1 MTVASLPA
9 SATDPFA
16 RPRLR
21 RPRHPLATT
30 IVVAAA
36 LLVATPL
43 AGLLAIAAKGD
54 AEIWSHL
61 VAYVL
66 APSLV
71 DTVLLLAGVA
81 TVTTVVGVGTAWLVT
96 AFEFPGRK
104 ALLWLLPLP
113 LAIPTYIVAYV
124 YVDLLDA
131 WGPVQV
137 LLRAVTGWTSPTQYW
152 FPSARS
158 LPGAILLMGFVLYPY
173 VHLAARTM
181 FQTQSAALVE
191 IARTMGAGPWRIARD
206 VTLPLARPAVVAG
219 LTLVLLEALN
229 DIGLCEYL
237 GVRTLTISIFTTWL
251 NRGSLPGAAQ
261 IALMLLALV
270 AILMA
275 VERHARRNRR
285 YATGDAG
292 PPPARKR
299 LRGGRALLAAAAC
312 LLPVGLGFL
321 VPFTY
326 LLEQAVSRTLLF
338 GLDRDLARHAATT
351 AGLATLATM
360 TTLALGVALVSATR
374 LLRRPY
380 ARMCLAIA
388 GLGYAIPGTVLALG
402 LLTPLITTDQIVD
415 RFVRAVGGGGVG
427 LLLAGSGAAV
437 VIAYVVRF
445 LAIVIGLAH
454 AAFGRISTDLD
465 DAARSAGARPGKVV
479 LSIHAPLARAAL
491 AGAALLVFVD
501 CLKELPATLLLRP
514 LNVET
519 LSTYLYQFATRG
531 SFEDGA
537 VAALLIV
544 LAGLLPVMHIV
555 KLADTAGPLGHPI
568 GTTSSG
574 GHRIP

>member
-9 SATDPFA
+9 SPHETSA
-16 RPRLR
+16 RLRLR
-21 RPRHPLATT
+21 RPRHPLATA
-30 IVVAAA
+30 IVLAAAA
-36 LLVATPL
+36 LVAMPLV
-43 AGLLAIAAKGD
+43 GLIAIAAPGD

-61 VAYVL
+61 FAYVL
-66 APSLV
+66 APALV
-71 DTVLLLAGVA
+71 DTALLLAGVA
-81 TVTTVVGVGTAWLVT
+81 AVTVLTGVGTAWLVT
-96 AFEFPGRK
+96 TFDFPGRH

-113 LAIPTYIVAYV
+113 LAIPTYVVAYV
-124 YVDLLDA
+124 YVDLMDA

-137 LLRAVTGWTSPTQYW
+137 LLRSLTGWTSPAQYW
-152 FPSARS
+152 FPSVRS
-158 LPGAILLMGFVLYPY
+158 LGGAILLMGFVLYPY
-173 VHLAARTM
+173 VHLAARAM
-181 FQTQSAALVE
+181 FQTQNAALVE
-191 IARTMGAGPWRIARD
+191 IARTMGAGPWRVARD
-206 VTLPLARPAVVAG
+206 VTLPLARPAIVAG

-261 IALMLLALV
+261 IALMLLLLV
-270 AILMA
+270 AALIGI
-275 VERHARRNRR
+275 ERHARRSRR
-285 YATGDAG
+285 YASGDPS
-292 PPPARKR
+292 PPPARTR
-299 LRGGRALLAAAAC
+299 LAGARAFFTASAC
-312 LLPVGLGFL
+312 FLPVAIGFL
-321 VPFTY
+321 VPFAY
-326 LLEQAVSRTLLF
+326 LAEQAVSRTLMF
-338 GLDRDLARHAATT
+338 GLDPDLARHATT
-351 AGLATLATM
+351 TIGLASLATFA
-360 TTLALGVALVSATR
+360 TVAFGLALVSATR

-380 ARMCLAIA
+380 AQVCLSVA

-402 LLTPLITTDQIVD
+402 LLSPLIAIDHAVD
-415 RFVRAVGGGGVG
+415 RLVSAVTGSGVG

-445 LAIVIGLAH
+445 LAIVIGLSN

-465 DAARSAGARPGKVV
+465 DAARSAGARPGAVV
-479 LSIHAPLARAAL
+479 LTIHAPLARPAL

-544 LAGLLPVMHIV
+544 LAGILPVIHIV
-555 KLADTAGPLGHPI
+555 KLADATRHPGRTADGAAR
-568 GTTSSG
+568 
-574 GHRIP
+574 HRAP